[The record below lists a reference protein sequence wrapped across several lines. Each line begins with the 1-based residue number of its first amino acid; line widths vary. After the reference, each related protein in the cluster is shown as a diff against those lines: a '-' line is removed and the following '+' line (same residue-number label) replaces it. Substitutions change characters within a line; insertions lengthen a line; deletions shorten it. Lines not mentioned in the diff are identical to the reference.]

1 MELAA
6 IIAMSLIASIIG
18 AVPLGLVNLTVLEV
32 SYKNGVSD
40 AMKLAGGASMVE
52 IMFVLIAIL
61 AGKYITIAMDDV
73 EWVKWLFVLV
83 PFLIGIYFFQRR
95 NHFEASSPKKTN
107 NYFRGVILNLI
118 SIQVLLYWIFA
129 ITYLYRS
136 KHFINEVFTI
146 SVIIISVWIGKMI
159 VLWAY
164 ALLSKTVLEK
174 FSFLSARI
182 NQVIGF
188 ILIAIGIVQY
198 LKF

>member
-6 IIAMSLIASIIG
+6 IITISLIAAIIG

-32 SYKNGVSD
+32 SYKKGVSD
-40 AMKLAGGASMVE
+40 AMKLAGGASIIE
-52 IMFVLIAIL
+52 IMFVLIAL
-61 AGKYITIAMDDV
+61 FAGNYITIAMDNV
-73 EWVKWLFVLV
+73 EWVKWLFVFV
-83 PFLIGIYFFQRR
+83 PFLIGIYFLQRK
-95 NHFEASSPKKTN
+95 NHFETSSQKKTN
-107 NYFRGVILNLI
+107 NYLRGAVLNLI

-136 KHFINEVFTI
+136 KHFVNEVFTI
-146 SVIIISVWIGKMI
+146 VLIIISVWIGKMI

-174 FSFLSARI
+174 FSFLSSRI

-188 ILIAIGIVQY
+188 ILIVIGIVQF